1 MKTNFIFFKNTGD
14 IKTVDGTKNTKKSN
28 NGFKNNNTGRFNF
41 PLITKYNNGIKY
53 NNNIVSNNI
62 GNYNYGSNNY
72 SNYNNIAKNSPMTAE
87 TIIRKNNN
95 WLKLHQQLS
104 NVYNET
110 RQNQKINTNIN
121 ENNKDNQEISN
132 KKPLLKKD
140 EWTWED
146 TLLTIILFFL
156 AFAGIAY
163 AFYRKNK
170 INNNNKEYDKQQKEL
185 LNKNNINNLD
195 EPSYNQPI
203 RM

>member
-1 MKTNFIFFKNTGD
+1 MVKNYQ
-14 IKTVDGTKNTKKSN
+14 KRKKKNI
-28 NGFKNNNTGRFNF
+28 
-41 PLITKYNNGIKY
+41 LITKYNNGIKY